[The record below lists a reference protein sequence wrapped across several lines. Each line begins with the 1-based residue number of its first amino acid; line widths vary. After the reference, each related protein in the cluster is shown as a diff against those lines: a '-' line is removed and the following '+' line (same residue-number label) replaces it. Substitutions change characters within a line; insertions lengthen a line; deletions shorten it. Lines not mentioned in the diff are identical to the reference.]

1 MKIEDVQKQ
10 NTQKQE
16 VITEKVEKQ
25 NEELPPGNP
34 VYNVDNNERTSS
46 KSHIIKDPI
55 TN

>member
-1 MKIEDVQKQ
+1 MIA
-10 NTQKQE
+10 
-16 VITEKVEKQ
+16 EKVEKQ

>member
-1 MKIEDVQKQ
+1 M
-10 NTQKQE
+10 
-16 VITEKVEKQ
+16 ITEKVEKQ